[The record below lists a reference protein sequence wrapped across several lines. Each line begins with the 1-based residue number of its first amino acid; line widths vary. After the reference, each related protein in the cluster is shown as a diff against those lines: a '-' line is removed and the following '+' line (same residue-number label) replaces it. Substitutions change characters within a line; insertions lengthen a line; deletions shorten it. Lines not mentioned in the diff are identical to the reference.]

1 MQDHM
6 LQHAK
11 MTLSLVYELGFTDF
25 KALEA
30 AEIAEL

>member
-1 MQDHM
+1 M

-25 KALEA
+25 KKLEGSD
-30 AEIAEL
+30 IGEL

>member
-1 MQDHM
+1 M

-25 KALEA
+25 KALENS
-30 AEIAEL
+30 EVGEL